1 MINCVEPGWL
11 VQRVGGGVVQECS
24 LGKLVSPKEM
34 LVQRVVR
41 VPHERLV
48 KLEKRL
54 VQGLCRGCA
63 RFFDSFFI

>member
-1 MINCVEPGWL
+1 M
-11 VQRVGGGVVQECS
+11 QRVGGMDCARM
-24 LGKLVSPKEM
+24 LLRKLISPKEM

-63 RFFDSFFI
+63 GYFLIGIF